1 MGIVIGDVSPLSKQ
15 QPLLD
20 DACPGEWAASIKN
33 LPTWLW
39 SNNTNNQLKLYRNS
53 WPNNWRPAE
62 TSSRLTGAS
71 ISMEDNLACRSFNAS
86 ISLMPSSSL
95 SAIRAT
101 SIATKKKKPKPKTK
115 KQKRKKYGF
124 RHINKKEKKTHRKGH
139 NVWLLRCRQ
148 LVGKLVSDI
157 ESLSY
162 LIISLTQTNETISRL
177 ASYSIMPRERR
188 NINLPVLVR
197 NRYVTIPP
205 SPPLLNTESQ
215 PKTFPV

>member
-1 MGIVIGDVSPLSKQ
+1 LQVFQCFDFSHAVLLTERHQSNVINCHQ
-15 QPLLD
+15 
-20 DACPGEWAASIKN
+20 
-33 LPTWLW
+33 
-39 SNNTNNQLKLYRNS
+39 
-53 WPNNWRPAE
+53 
-62 TSSRLTGAS
+62 
-71 ISMEDNLACRSFNAS
+71 
-86 ISLMPSSSL
+86 
-95 SAIRAT
+95 
-101 SIATKKKKPKPKTK
+101 KKKNQSQRRKNKREKNMGLDILI
-115 KQKRKKYGF
+115 KRK
-124 RHINKKEKKTHRKGH
+124 KKTHRKGH

>member
-1 MGIVIGDVSPLSKQ
+1 MTPVLASEPLPSRTCPRDSEVTIQTINWNSTATPGQIIGGQRKRAVDLLGLQSPWKIIWLAGLSMLRFLSCR
-15 QPLLD
+15 P
-20 DACPGEWAASIKN
+20 PHWAPSEQRQ
-33 LPTWLW
+33 LP
-39 SNNTNNQLKLYRNS
+39 
-53 WPNNWRPAE
+53 P
-62 TSSRLTGAS
+62 
-71 ISMEDNLACRSFNAS
+71 
-86 ISLMPSSSL
+86 
-95 SAIRAT
+95 
-101 SIATKKKKPKPKTK
+101 KKKKPKPKTK